1 MLISDWSSDVC
12 SSDLDDALQT
22 VELAFDEAEIGQDHV
37 DAGIIRIGEGDAA
50 IDHQP
55 LAAAAVAIDVHADF
69 ARAAER
75 EKQEFVTWNQNRSE
89 EHTSELQS
97 LMRNSYAVF
106 CLKTKK

>member
-1 MLISDWSSDVC
+1 MRISDWSSDVC
-12 SSDLDDALQT
+12 SSDLAEIEREIGQRPDMVLVPVGDDDALQT

-75 EKQEFVTWNQNRSE
+75 EKQEFVTWNQNIS
-89 EHTSELQS
+89 
-97 LMRNSYAVF
+97 
-106 CLKTKK
+106 